1 MIETIL
7 VGIAT
12 LWIIRLEIVVRM
24 LDKRISD
31 IAVIADDE
39 LKTITGRVDDI
50 QGITEE
56 EEIIG

>member
-39 LKTITGRVDDI
+39 LKNITGRVDDI

>member
-1 MIETIL
+1 MP
-7 VGIAT
+7 
-12 LWIIRLEIVVRM
+12 IVVRM